1 MKNLLFIVTLLIL
14 LSPIQVKASNEENDV
29 NIQSTNTKEKMT
41 IEQAQKKINE
51 TLNDNLTKA
60 AKPLNN
66 KVDYISH
73 SYDEGDLRALIKN
86 YEKTNRKIAKRQN
99 KTYIPYDQK
108 IDVNDPQKVKRYLRK
123 RVDIVF

>member
-1 MKNLLFIVTLLIL
+1 MTLLIL
-14 LSPIQVKASNEENDV
+14 LSPIQVNASNEENDV